1 MLKFGLIAG
10 YIYTKPTQNGLSQ
23 ETTCAREFFNL
34 NPKGIWGSLC
44 EMAPVRSQVTATAG
58 PMLSARP
65 ESRVRAWTGS
75 AGIHMGELWESS
87 VVLTVA
93 GYLS

>member
-1 MLKFGLIAG
+1 MRIE
-10 YIYTKPTQNGLSQ
+10 PDR
-23 ETTCAREFFNL
+23 RE
-34 NPKGIWGSLC
+34 G
-44 EMAPVRSQVTATAG
+44 SQVIAATAG

-87 VVLTVA
+87 VVLSVA